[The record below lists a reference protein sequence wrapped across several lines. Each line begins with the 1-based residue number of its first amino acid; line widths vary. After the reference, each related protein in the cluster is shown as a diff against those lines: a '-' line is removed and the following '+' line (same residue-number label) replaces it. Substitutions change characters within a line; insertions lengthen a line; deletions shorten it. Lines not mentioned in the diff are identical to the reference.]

1 METRFELL
9 LGTRNEGKV
18 VELID
23 AFSDLSANLRFLR
36 EFPNITDVEEIGV
49 TYEENATLKASGYA
63 LQTGISALA
72 DDSGLE
78 VDALGG
84 QPGVLSARFGGNGIS
99 DIQRTQVLLE
109 ALANI
114 DSGRRTA
121 RFVCCM
127 VLVGRSNQEL
137 KVLAAS
143 RGICEGSISTVPAGK
158 DGFGFD
164 PVFIPNGYK
173 SSFAALDP
181 AVKARLSHRAKA
193 AKQMR
198 QKLEHLFAQ
207 T

>member
-1 METRFELL
+1 MGTPFELL
-9 LGTRNEGKV
+9 LGTRNDGKV

-23 AFSDLSANLRFLR
+23 ALSGLPANFRLIR

-49 TYEENATLKASGYA
+49 TYEENATLKAFGYA
-63 LQTGISALA
+63 LQTGISTLA

-78 VDALGG
+78 VDSLGG

-99 DIQRTQVLLE
+99 DTQRIEVLLE
-109 ALANI
+109 VLANI
-114 DSGRRTA
+114 DSDRRTA

-137 KVLAAS
+137 KVLAVS
-143 RGICEGSISTVPAGK
+143 RGICEGSIATVSAGSR
-158 DGFGFD
+158 GFGFD
-164 PVFIPNGYK
+164 PVFIPNGYT

-193 AKQMR
+193 TKQMR